1 MAKNRLFELPQT
13 RGEFQIRGKVQ
24 GVEKENFYK
33 EIKTKGGSDF
43 RVVNFGVTYD
53 DKATVYMNLNGMP
66 RDKVHF
72 SKRNP
77 ETKKTETKPV
87 DWADRNKFAEEG
99 YNLIGISCGIQQVR
113 NEKGKIDN
121 VIKTLVE
128 YDACEYLNAYL
139 EDDLDVY
146 IRGNVE
152 FNSFTN
158 KNGDV
163 NCRVNYKP
171 SRIYACKQPIDFDDE
186 NYEPQHDF
194 KQTIV
199 FKEINKEYEN
209 EKETGRFVVS
219 AWIVNY
225 ASIENADFIIEDKG
239 LANLFK
245 KNLKSNTAI
254 NVWGNLVSRTVVEE
268 VATTDCWGQKSAM
281 DRVNNPTVRE
291 MIITGADPSTI
302 DKDTYSEKEMNAAFE
317 AIRKSKNAEENF
329 EAGSSKSDWGS
340 SNGFDSDEDTP
351 W

>member
-1 MAKNRLFELPQT
+1 MAKNRIFELPQT
-13 RGEFQIRGKVQ
+13 KGEFQIRGKVQ

-33 EIKTKGGSDF
+33 EIKTKNGNDF
-43 RVVNFGVTYD
+43 RVVNFGVTYE
-53 DKATVYMNLNGMP
+53 DKATVYINLNGMP

-77 ETKKTETKPV
+77 ETKKVDTKAV
-87 DWADRNKFAEEG
+87 DWTDRNKFNEDG
-99 YNLIGISCGIQQVR
+99 YNLIGISCGLQQTR

-146 IRGNVE
+146 IRGAIE

-171 SRIYACKQPIDFDDE
+171 GKIYACKQPIDFGVDG
-186 NYEPQHDF
+186 YEPQHDF

-199 FKEINKEYEN
+199 FKEITQEMEN
-209 EKETGRFVVS
+209 DKPTGRLVVS

-225 ASIENADFIIEDKG
+225 ASIENADFIIEDKS

-254 NVWGNLVSRTVVEE
+254 TVWGELISRTVVEE
-268 VATTDCWGQKSAM
+268 VSTEDCWGKKSNM

-302 DKDTYSEKEMNAAFE
+302 DKETYSEKAMDAAFE

-329 EAGSSKSDWGS
+329 EAKSSDDDGWGS
-340 SNGFDSDEDTP
+340 SDGFGDDQTP